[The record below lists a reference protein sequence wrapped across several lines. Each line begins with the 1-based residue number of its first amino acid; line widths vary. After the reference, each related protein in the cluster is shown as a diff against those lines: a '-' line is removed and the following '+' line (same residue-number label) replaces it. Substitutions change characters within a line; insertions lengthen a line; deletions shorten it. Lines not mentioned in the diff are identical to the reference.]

1 MINVNSPTVQ
11 TAVVMVT
18 PFAVAVGIFLF
29 FAGHNQPGGGFAAGL
44 VFGAVVALRVLV
56 GLQQPRYSLSLLAAG
71 GAITAAVALLPMLGG
86 EPLLDQFIVEG
97 KWPVLGKVKTGS
109 AALFDLGVT
118 LIVVGVVIAV
128 LDSVEAEEL
137 SEEGAS

>member
-1 MINVNSPTVQ
+1 MIRGRSPVVRNAIR
-11 TAVVMVT
+11 TASPLALMV
-18 PFAVAVGIFLF
+18 AAFLF

-56 GLQQPRYSLSLLAAG
+56 GLQQPRYSLAFLAVG
-71 GAITAAVALLPMLGG
+71 GAITAAVALMPMLGG

-137 SEEGAS
+137 SEESAS